1 MRFTL
6 SFSESPVRM
15 LASSQRQIYV
25 MRDGSLQSRV
35 SVRCQSLG
43 GSAVPLVDYMPVHST
58 RLLFD
63 VGVRSQPVNLTTL
76 SGGKPVPDLDFHVV
90 LFAAQGA
97 TRLLTLFLGSVVEVC
112 GNGFLISVPSIPVKK
127 FPFPPSEILIFIPIL
142 IPLPKKVP
150 TPSQ

>member
-1 MRFTL
+1 M
-6 SFSESPVRM
+6 RM
-15 LASSQRQIYV
+15 LASSQRQVYV

-97 TRLLTLFLGSVVEVC
+97 TRLLTLFLGRW
-112 GNGFLISVPSIPVKK
+112 
-127 FPFPPSEILIFIPIL
+127 
-142 IPLPKKVP
+142 
-150 TPSQ
+150 

>member
-15 LASSQRQIYV
+15 LASSQRQVYV

-97 TRLLTLFLGSVVEVC
+97 TRLLTLFLGSVVQVC
-112 GNGFLISVPSIPVKK
+112 GNGFLIPVPSIPMKQ
-127 FPFPPSEILIFIPIL
+127 FPFPPSEVLIFIPIL